1 MSTSAYPSMPP
12 TASVPVLMT
21 TPPRVGRVVRNPM
34 HTHLHMLTYWKD
46 LDSAQKCCNTVPVT
60 DKIIYM
66 YIFYVQHLLPG
77 IKCLLPEKKNVF
89 VTRFKCIHGR
99 KQMYFYLFN
108 Q

>member
-1 MSTSAYPSMPP
+1 
-12 TASVPVLMT
+12 
-21 TPPRVGRVVRNPM
+21 
-34 HTHLHMLTYWKD
+34 MLTYWKD

-77 IKCLLPEKKNVF
+77 IKCLLPEKKHVF

-99 KQMYFYLFN
+99 KQMYFLFI
-108 Q
+108 QSVKHLVTIMWKGIRHGDKDWM